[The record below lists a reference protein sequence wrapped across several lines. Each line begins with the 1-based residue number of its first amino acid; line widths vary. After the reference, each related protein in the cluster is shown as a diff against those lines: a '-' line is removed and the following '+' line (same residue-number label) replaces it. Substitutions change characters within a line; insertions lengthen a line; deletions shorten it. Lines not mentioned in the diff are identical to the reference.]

1 MSGNNYKSICF
12 VAMPYGKRTDLAT
25 GNEIDFDKIYELA
38 IKPAIE
44 EAGLEPL
51 RGDEELT
58 GGIIHTTMF
67 ARLLLS
73 EYVVADLTLSNPN
86 VFYELGI
93 RHAVKPFTTVPIYA
107 KIHPLPFDVDMV
119 RAIGYNLKNGI
130 LSKEASLSQEA
141 AENLKSEIMK
151 RIQQA
156 INGPQAN
163 DSPLFELIPEFPAI
177 ELPYEVTYSFRERI
191 SHEKEFQEHLEKI
204 KLNPSNQERCM
215 ALLKIQQE
223 LGDLK
228 KIQASILLDLMLS
241 FRSVNAWN
249 EMTDLCEAFPGYLK
263 NNVFVR
269 QQWAFSLNRRNK
281 PGDRDKAISLLT
293 EIMTEYGP
301 DPETLGI
308 LGRIH
313 KDRYREAKE
322 KRSIKALAALDES
335 ISNYIKGFESDPR
348 DYYPGINAITLLI
361 KKGDE
366 EALKKAEELAPL
378 VSFAVARR
386 GGVSSNNYWDLATV
400 LELNCV
406 SSDWVSAVNV
416 LPKVLDKAKESW
428 VLKSTLENLMMLKQ
442 ARVIQGHDTEKLQEM
457 INEFE
462 TCICDL

>member
-1 MSGNNYKSICF
+1 
-12 VAMPYGKRTDLAT
+12 
-25 GNEIDFDKIYELA
+25 
-38 IKPAIE
+38 
-44 EAGLEPL
+44 
-51 RGDEELT
+51 
-58 GGIIHTTMF
+58 MF

-93 RHAVKPFTTVPIYA
+93 RHAIKPFTTVPIYA
-107 KIHPLPFDVDMV
+107 KIHPLPFDVVTV

-130 LSKEASLSQEA
+130 FSKETSLSKEA
-141 AENLKSEIMK
+141 AENLKSEITK

-163 DSPLFELIPEFPAI
+163 DSPLFELIPKFPAI
-177 ELPYEVTYSFRERI
+177 ELPYEVTQSFRERV
-191 SHEKEFQEHLEKI
+191 SHDKEFHKRLDKA
-204 KLNPSNQERCM
+204 KLKPSNRERCM
-215 ALLKIQQE
+215 DLLEIQQE
-223 LGDLK
+223 LGDLR
-228 KIQASILLDLMLS
+228 KIQASVLLDLMLS
-241 FRSVNAWN
+241 FRSVEAWN
-249 EMTDLCEAFPGYLK
+249 KMTDLCEAFPDYLK
-263 NNVFVR
+263 NNIFVR

-281 PGDRDKAISLLT
+281 PGDRNKAISLLT
-293 EIMTEYGP
+293 EIMKEYGP

-313 KDRYREAKE
+313 KDLYREAKE

-361 KKGDE
+361 EKGDE
-366 EALKKAEELAPL
+366 KSLKKAEELAPT

-400 LELNCV
+400 LELDCI
-406 SSDWVSAVNV
+406 SSDWVSAGNV
-416 LPKVLDKAKESW
+416 LQKVLYKVKESW
-428 VLKSTLENLMMLKQ
+428 MLKSTLGNLMMLKQ
-442 ARVIQGHDTEKLQEM
+442 ARISQGHDTEKLQEI

-462 TCICDL
+462 KCICDL

>member
-1 MSGNNYKSICF
+1 
-12 VAMPYGKRTDLAT
+12 MPYGKRTDLAT
-25 GNEIDFDKIYELA
+25 GNEINFDKIYELA

-107 KIHPLPFDVDMV
+107 KIHPLPFDVVMV
-119 RAIGYNLKNGI
+119 RAIGYNLKNDI
-130 LSKEASLSQEA
+130 FSKEASLSKEA
-141 AENLKSEIMK
+141 AENLKHEITK

-163 DSPLFELIPEFPAI
+163 DSPLFELIPKFPAI
-177 ELPYEVTYSFRERI
+177 ELPYEVTHSFREQV
-191 SHEKEFQEHLEKI
+191 SHDREFHESLDEA
-204 KLNPSNQERCM
+204 KLKPSNRERCM
-215 ALLKIQQE
+215 ALLEIQQE

-228 KIQASILLDLMLS
+228 NIQASVLLDLMLS
-241 FRSVNAWN
+241 FRSVEAWN
-249 EMTDLCEAFPGYLK
+249 EMTDLCEAFPEYLK
-263 NNVFVR
+263 NNIFVR

-281 PGDRDKAISLLT
+281 PGDKDKAISLLT
-293 EIMTEYGP
+293 EVMKEYGP

-322 KRSIKALAALDES
+322 KMSIKALAALDES
-335 ISNYIKGFESDPR
+335 ISAYIKGFKSDPR

-361 KKGDE
+361 ERGDE
-366 EALKKAEELAPL
+366 DALKKAEELAPL

-400 LELNCV
+400 LELNCI
-406 SSDWVSAVNV
+406 SCDWVSAINV

-428 VLKSTLENLMMLKQ
+428 MLKSTSDNLRMLKQ
-442 ARVIQGHDTEKLQEM
+442 ARIRQSHDIEKLQEI

-462 TCICDL
+462 KCV

>member
-1 MSGNNYKSICF
+1 
-12 VAMPYGKRTDLAT
+12 MPYGKKTDLAT
-25 GNEIDFDKIYELA
+25 GTEIDFDKIYQLT

-93 RHAVKPFTTVPIYA
+93 RHAVKPFTTVLIYANKPSTTVPIYA
-107 KIHPLPFDVDMV
+107 NIHPLPFDVVMV
-119 RAIGYNLKNGI
+119 RAIGYNLENGT
-130 LSKEASLSQEA
+130 LSKEA

-163 DSPLFELIPEFPAI
+163 DSPLFELIPKFPAI
-177 ELPYEVTYSFRERI
+177 ELPYEVTHSFKERVN
-191 SHEKEFQEHLEKI
+191 HEKEFQERLEKA
-204 KLNPSNQERCM
+204 KLKPSNREQCM
-215 ALLKIQQE
+215 ALLEIKRE
-223 LGDLK
+223 LDDLRQ
-228 KIQASILLDLMLS
+228 IQASVLVDLMLS
-241 FRSVNAWN
+241 FCSVEAWN
-249 EMTDLCEAFPGYLK
+249 EMTDLCEDFPDYLK
-263 NNVFVR
+263 KNIFVR

-281 PGDRDKAISLLT
+281 PGDKDKAISLLT
-293 EIMTEYGP
+293 GIMKEYGP

-322 KRSIKALAALDES
+322 KKSIRALAALDES
-335 ISNYIKGFESDPR
+335 ISTYIKGFESDPR

-361 KKGDE
+361 EKGDE
-366 EALKKAEELAPL
+366 EALKKAEQLAPL

-386 GGVSSNNYWDLATV
+386 GGVSSNKYWDLATV
-400 LELNCV
+400 LELNCI

-416 LPKVLDKAKESW
+416 LPKVLDKAKELW
-428 VLKSTLENLMMLKQ
+428 MLKSTLENLTMLKQ
-442 ARVIQGHDTEKLQEM
+442 ARISQGHYTEKLQEI

-462 TCICDL
+462 KYICDL

>member
-1 MSGNNYKSICF
+1 
-12 VAMPYGKRTDLAT
+12 MPYGKRTDLAT

-67 ARLLLS
+67 AKLLLS

-107 KIHPLPFDVDMV
+107 KIHPLPFDVVMV
-119 RAIGYNLKNGI
+119 RAIGYSLEKGI
-130 LSKEASLSQEA
+130 LSKEA

-163 DSPLFELIPEFPAI
+163 DSPLFELIPKFPAI
-177 ELPYEVTYSFRERI
+177 ELPYEVTNSFRERV
-191 SHEKEFQEHLEKI
+191 SHDKEFHERLDKA
-204 KLNPSNQERCM
+204 KLKPSNRERCM
-215 ALLKIQQE
+215 ALLEIQQE

-228 KIQASILLDLMLS
+228 KIQASVLLDLMLS
-241 FRSVNAWN
+241 FRSVEAWN
-249 EMTDLCEAFPGYLK
+249 EMTDLCKAFPDYLK
-263 NNVFVR
+263 NNIFIR

-281 PGDRDKAISLLT
+281 PGDRDKAISILT
-293 EIMTEYGP
+293 EVMKEYGS

-308 LGRIH
+308 LGRIY
-313 KDRYREAKE
+313 KNRYLEAKE
-322 KRSIKALAALDES
+322 KKSIMASAALDDS
-335 ISNYIKGFESDPR
+335 ISTYIAGFESDPR
-348 DYYPGINAITLLI
+348 NYYPGINAITLLI
-361 KKGDE
+361 EKGDE
-366 EALKKAEELAPL
+366 KALKKAEQLTPL

-400 LELNCV
+400 LELNCI
-406 SSDWVSAVNV
+406 SCDWVSAVNV
-416 LPKVLDKAKESW
+416 LPKVLDKAKEPW
-428 VLKSTLENLMMLKQ
+428 MLKSTSANLGMLKQ
-442 ARVIQGHDTEKLQEM
+442 ARICQGHNIEKLQE
-457 INEFE
+457 IIKEFE
-462 TCICDL
+462 KCICDL

>member
-1 MSGNNYKSICF
+1 
-12 VAMPYGKRTDLAT
+12 MPYGKKTDLAT
-25 GNEIDFDKIYELA
+25 GTEIDFDKIYKLA

-119 RAIGYNLKNGI
+119 RAIGYNLKKGI
-130 LSKEASLSQEA
+130 LSKEAA
-141 AENLKSEIMK
+141 KNLKAELTK

-163 DSPLFELIPEFPAI
+163 DSPLFELIPKFPAI
-177 ELPYEVTYSFRERI
+177 ELPYEVTHSFIERVSHDREF
-191 SHEKEFQEHLEKI
+191 HERLDKA
-204 KLNPSNQERCM
+204 KLKPSNQERCI
-215 ALLKIQQE
+215 ALLKIKQK
-223 LGDLK
+223 LGDLRPV
-228 KIQASILLDLMLS
+228 QASILLDLMLS
-241 FRSVNAWN
+241 FRSVEAWN
-249 EMTDLCEAFPGYLK
+249 EMTDLCESFPDHLK
-263 NNVFVR
+263 NNIFVR

-281 PGDRDKAISLLT
+281 PGDRDKAVSLLT
-293 EIMTEYGP
+293 EVMKEYGP

-322 KRSIKALAALDES
+322 KRSIMASAALDDS
-335 ISNYIKGFESDPR
+335 ISTYTEGFESDPR
-348 DYYPGINAITLLI
+348 NYYPGINAITLLI
-361 KKGDE
+361 EKGDE

-378 VSFAVARR
+378 VSFAVARC
-386 GGVSSNNYWDLATV
+386 GGVSSGNYWDLATV
-400 LELNCV
+400 LELNCI
-406 SSDWVSAVNV
+406 SSDWFSAVKV

-428 VLKSTLENLMMLKQ
+428 MLKSTLGNLMMLKQ
-442 ARVIQGHDTEKLQEM
+442 ARICQGLDTEKLQEI

-462 TCICDL
+462 KCI

>member
-1 MSGNNYKSICF
+1 
-12 VAMPYGKRTDLAT
+12 MPYGKRTDLAT

-67 ARLLLS
+67 AKLLLS

-107 KIHPLPFDVDMV
+107 KIHPLPFDVVMV
-119 RAIGYNLKNGI
+119 RAIGYSLEKGI
-130 LSKEASLSQEA
+130 LSKEA

-163 DSPLFELIPEFPAI
+163 DSPLFELIPKFPAI
-177 ELPYEVTYSFRERI
+177 ELPYEVTNSFRERV
-191 SHEKEFQEHLEKI
+191 SHDKEFHERLDKA
-204 KLNPSNQERCM
+204 KLKPSNRERCM
-215 ALLKIQQE
+215 ALLEIQQE

-228 KIQASILLDLMLS
+228 KIQASVLLDLMLS
-241 FRSVNAWN
+241 FRSVEAWN
-249 EMTDLCEAFPGYLK
+249 EMTDLCKAFPDYLK
-263 NNVFVR
+263 NNIFIR

-281 PGDRDKAISLLT
+281 PGDRDKAISILT
-293 EIMTEYGP
+293 EVMKEYGS

-308 LGRIH
+308 LGRIY
-313 KDRYREAKE
+313 KNRYLEAKE
-322 KRSIKALAALDES
+322 KKSIMASAALDDS
-335 ISNYIKGFESDPR
+335 ISTYIAGFESDPR
-348 DYYPGINAITLLI
+348 NYYPGINAITLLI
-361 KKGDE
+361 EKGDE
-366 EALKKAEELAPL
+366 KALKKAEQLTPL

-400 LELNCV
+400 LELNCI
-406 SSDWVSAVNV
+406 SCDWVPKSPLCACGVPIV
-416 LPKVLDKAKESW
+416 LELNCISCDW
-428 VLKSTLENLMMLKQ
+428 VLQ
-442 ARVIQGHDTEKLQEM
+442 
-457 INEFE
+457 
-462 TCICDL
+462 

>member
-1 MSGNNYKSICF
+1 MSENNYKSICF
-12 VAMPYGKRTDLAT
+12 VAMPYGKKTDLAT
-25 GNEIDFDKIYELA
+25 GTEIDFDKIYKLA

-119 RAIGYNLKNGI
+119 RAIGYNLKKGI
-130 LSKEASLSQEA
+130 LSKEAA
-141 AENLKSEIMK
+141 KNLKAELTK

-163 DSPLFELIPEFPAI
+163 DSPLFELIPKFPAI
-177 ELPYEVTYSFRERI
+177 ELPYEVTHSFIERVSHDREF
-191 SHEKEFQEHLEKI
+191 HERLDKA
-204 KLNPSNQERCM
+204 KLKPSNQERCI
-215 ALLKIQQE
+215 ALLKIKQK
-223 LGDLK
+223 LGDLRPV
-228 KIQASILLDLMLS
+228 QASILLDLMLS
-241 FRSVNAWN
+241 FRSVEAWN
-249 EMTDLCEAFPGYLK
+249 EMTDLCESFPDHLK
-263 NNVFVR
+263 NNIFVR

-281 PGDRDKAISLLT
+281 PGDRDKAVSLLT
-293 EIMTEYGP
+293 EVMKEYGP

-322 KRSIKALAALDES
+322 KRSIMASAALDDS
-335 ISNYIKGFESDPR
+335 ISTYTEGFESDPR
-348 DYYPGINAITLLI
+348 NYYPGINAITLLI
-361 KKGDE
+361 EKGDE

-378 VSFAVARR
+378 VSFAVARC
-386 GGVSSNNYWDLATV
+386 GGVSSGNYWDLATV
-400 LELNCV
+400 LELNCI
-406 SSDWVSAVNV
+406 SSDWFSAVKV

-428 VLKSTLENLMMLKQ
+428 MLKSTLGNLMMLKQ
-442 ARVIQGHDTEKLQEM
+442 ARICQGLDTEKLQEI

-462 TCICDL
+462 KCI

>member
-1 MSGNNYKSICF
+1 
-12 VAMPYGKRTDLAT
+12 MPYGKKTDLAT
-25 GNEIDFDKIYELA
+25 GTEIDFDKIYELA

-130 LSKEASLSQEA
+130 LSKQA
-141 AENLKSEIMK
+141 AKNLKSELMK

-163 DSPLFELIPEFPAI
+163 DSPLFELIPKFPAI
-177 ELPYEVTYSFRERI
+177 ELPYEVTHSFIERVNNDREF
-191 SHEKEFQEHLEKI
+191 HEDLDKA
-204 KLNPSNQERCM
+204 KLKPSNQERCT
-215 ALLKIQQE
+215 ALLEIQQK
-223 LGDLK
+223 LGDLRQ
-228 KIQASILLDLMLS
+228 IQASILLDLMLS
-241 FRSVNAWN
+241 FRSVEAWN
-249 EMTDLCEAFPGYLK
+249 EMTYLCETFPDYLK
-263 NNVFVR
+263 NNIFVR

-281 PGDRDKAISLLT
+281 PGDRDKAVSLLT
-293 EIMTEYGP
+293 KVMKEYGP

-322 KRSIKALAALDES
+322 KRSIMASAALDDS
-335 ISNYIKGFESDPR
+335 ISTYTEGFESDPR
-348 DYYPGINAITLLI
+348 NYYPGINAITLLI
-361 KKGDE
+361 EKGDE
-366 EALKKAEELAPL
+366 ESMKQAEELAPL
-378 VSFAVARR
+378 VSFAVARC

-400 LELNCV
+400 LELNCI
-406 SSDWVSAVNV
+406 SSDWFSAVKV

-428 VLKSTLENLMMLKQ
+428 MLKSTLGNLMMLKQ
-442 ARVIQGHDTEKLQEM
+442 ARICQGHNIEKLQE
-457 INEFE
+457 IIKEFE
-462 TCICDL
+462 KCICDL

>member
-12 VAMPYGKRTDLAT
+12 VAMPYGKKTDLAT
-25 GNEIDFDKIYELA
+25 GTEIDFDKIYELA

-130 LSKEASLSQEA
+130 LSKQA
-141 AENLKSEIMK
+141 AKNLKSELMK

-163 DSPLFELIPEFPAI
+163 DSPLFELIPKFPAI
-177 ELPYEVTYSFRERI
+177 ELPYEVTHSFIERVNNDREF
-191 SHEKEFQEHLEKI
+191 HEDLDKA
-204 KLNPSNQERCM
+204 KLKPSNQERCT
-215 ALLKIQQE
+215 ALLEIQQK
-223 LGDLK
+223 LGDLRQ
-228 KIQASILLDLMLS
+228 IQASILLDLMLS
-241 FRSVNAWN
+241 FRSVEAWN
-249 EMTDLCEAFPGYLK
+249 EMTYLCETFPDYLK
-263 NNVFVR
+263 NNIFVR

-281 PGDRDKAISLLT
+281 PGDRDKAVSLLT
-293 EIMTEYGP
+293 KVMKEYGP

-322 KRSIKALAALDES
+322 KRSIMASAALDDS
-335 ISNYIKGFESDPR
+335 ISTYTEGFESDPR
-348 DYYPGINAITLLI
+348 NYYPGINAITLLI
-361 KKGDE
+361 EKGDE
-366 EALKKAEELAPL
+366 ESMKQAEELAPL
-378 VSFAVARR
+378 VSFAVARC

-400 LELNCV
+400 LELNCI
-406 SSDWVSAVNV
+406 SSDWFSAVKV

-428 VLKSTLENLMMLKQ
+428 MLKSTLGNLMMLKQ
-442 ARVIQGHDTEKLQEM
+442 ARICQGHNIEKLQE
-457 INEFE
+457 IIKEFE
-462 TCICDL
+462 KCICDL